1 MATGDDRPE
10 PTIGRYDEIERPG
23 PPPVMQ
29 EARPEK
35 VKILSIAL
43 ALAALAVFVGI
54 VWYAYDQGRQVG
66 SDAAAPLIKAPSKPV
81 KIKPQDAG
89 GMRVPDQDKLV
100 LQDVDGAKVER
111 VERLLPQPE
120 EPLAPIT
127 PPVTPPI
134 TLPTAAKATDAAAPE
149 TAGVTAPVQTPTVTT
164 TPAVVSALKPALT
177 PPPKVVKP
185 LGTPVAQK
193 SKPAAKKPESGTA
206 ETVTKAVT
214 KPIAKP
220 AAVEPVPK
228 KTAVAKA
235 AARDVPAT
243 KGKFMVQ
250 IAAVRSQQNAK
261 AEWQRVQRKN
271 PDVLSGLTLMTQ
283 KIDLGANKGIFYR
296 IQAGPI
302 SEAQAAKICQT
313 LKSRKQACILVRP

>member
-43 ALAALAVFVGI
+43 ALAALGVFVGI

-127 PPVTPPI
+127 PPITP
-134 TLPTAAKATDAAAPE
+134 PTAAKATDAAAPE
-149 TAGVTAPVQTPTVTT
+149 TADVTAPVQTLTLTT

-206 ETVTKAVT
+206 ETVAKAVT

-220 AAVEPVPK
+220 AAAKPAPK
-228 KTAVAKA
+228 TTAVAKA
-235 AARDVPAT
+235 AARNVPAT
-243 KGKFMVQ
+243 KGKFKVQ

-296 IQAGPI
+296 IQAGPV